1 MTYFDV
7 TSRIVRVFNMWKV
20 PYTVEPARY
29 GSGYVLAFPWI
40 KGIIAIDDLVYSD
53 DITNV
58 ETTLFPWDND
68 GITLMSDYEATCK
81 IIDLYKTLYK

>member
-7 TSRIVRVFNMWKV
+7 ISRIVRIFNLWEI

-29 GSGYVLAFPWI
+29 GSGYVIAFPWI

-58 ETTLFPWDND
+58 ETAFFPWDDND
-68 GITLMSDYEATCK
+68 VTLMSDYETTCK
-81 IIDLYKTLYK
+81 VIELYKALNK